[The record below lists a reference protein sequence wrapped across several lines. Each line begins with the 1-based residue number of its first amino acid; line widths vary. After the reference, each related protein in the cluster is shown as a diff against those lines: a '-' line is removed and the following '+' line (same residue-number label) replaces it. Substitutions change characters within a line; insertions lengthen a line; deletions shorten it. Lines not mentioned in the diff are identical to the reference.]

1 MDIKVGKKAI
11 AEATEKLKNWGR
23 WGKIKLMSTRLFAA
37 VAMAVAASGSMAAA
51 TRAGT
56 VIDDWAN
63 IKAPPPPELKPVTV
77 EPSTTALL
85 LLDFVHPICDPPKK
99 PRCVASLPA
108 MKKLLAQAR
117 ANHVMVVFSTAGNMT
132 AKDIWADI
140 APMPGELVVNSHPD
154 KFQDTDLE
162 KILKDKGIKTVI
174 VTGVNANGAVLYT
187 ASRAALLGFKVIDPI
202 DGSSAENEYIEQYV
216 VYNFAHAPA
225 VCAAVTLT
233 RSDMIKF

>member
-1 MDIKVGKKAI
+1 MASGRACVTTVAI
-11 AEATEKLKNWGR
+11 AIAT
-23 WGKIKLMSTRLFAA
+23 LMSFLALPEAA
-37 VAMAVAASGSMAAA
+37 
-51 TRAGT
+51 RAQD
-56 VIDDWAN
+56 VIGDWAN
-63 IKAPPPPELKPVTV
+63 IKAPPPPELKTVTV

-85 LLDFVHPICDPPKK
+85 LLDFVHPICDPQKK

-108 MKKLLAQAR
+108 MKKLLAGAR
-117 ANHVMVVFSTAGNMT
+117 TNHVMVVYSTAGTTT

-140 APMPGELVVNSHPD
+140 APMPGEPVVNSHAN

-187 ASRAALLGFKVIDPI
+187 ASEAAFLGFKVIDPI

-216 VYNFAHAPA
+216 VYNFAHAPL
-225 VCAAVTLT
+225 VSSAVTLT
-233 RSDMIKF
+233 KSDMIKF

>member
-1 MDIKVGKKAI
+1 M
-11 AEATEKLKNWGR
+11 
-23 WGKIKLMSTRLFAA
+23 KLMSSRLIAA
-37 VAMAVAASGSMAAA
+37 LAMAVAASSFMAAA
-51 TRAGT
+51 ARAGT
-56 VIDDWAN
+56 VIDDWTN
-63 IKAPPPPELKPVTV
+63 IKAPPPPALKPVTV

-85 LLDFVHPICDPPKK
+85 LLDFVHQICDPQKK

-117 ANHVMVVFSTAGNMT
+117 ANHVMVVYSTAGTTT

-140 APMPGELVVNSHPD
+140 APLPGEPIVNSHPD

-225 VCAAVTLT
+225 VSNAVALT
-233 RSDMIKF
+233 MSDMIKF

>member
-1 MDIKVGKKAI
+1 M
-11 AEATEKLKNWGR
+11 
-23 WGKIKLMSTRLFAA
+23 KLMSSRLIAA
-37 VAMAVAASGSMAAA
+37 LAMTVVASSFVAAAA
-51 TRAGT
+51 RAGT
-56 VIDDWAN
+56 VIDDWTN

-77 EPSTTALL
+77 EPNTTALL
-85 LLDFVHPICDPPKK
+85 LLDFTHQICDPQKK

-117 ANHVMVVFSTAGNMT
+117 ANHVMVVYSTAGDMT
-132 AKDIWADI
+132 PKDIWADI
-140 APMPGELVVNSHPD
+140 APMPCEPVVNSHAN

-187 ASRAALLGFKVIDPI
+187 ASEAAFLGFKVIDPI

-216 VYNFAHAPA
+216 VYNFAHAPL
-225 VCAAVTLT
+225 VSSAVTLT
-233 RSDMIKF
+233 TSDMIKF

>member
-1 MDIKVGKKAI
+1 MTTGRVMVVSI
-11 AEATEKLKNWGR
+11 ATLLAALVSLAT
-23 WGKIKLMSTRLFAA
+23 AP
-37 VAMAVAASGSMAAA
+37 ASAQ
-51 TRAGT
+51 T

-63 IKAPPPPELKPVTV
+63 IKAQPPPELKSVTV
-77 EPSTTALL
+77 DPKTTALL
-85 LLDFVHPICDPPKK
+85 LLDFVHPICDPQKK

-117 ANHVMVVFSTAGNMT
+117 SNHVMVVYSTAGNMT

-140 APMPGELVVNSHPD
+140 APMPGEPVVNAHAD

-187 ASRAALLGFKVIDPI
+187 ASEAAFLGFKVIDPI

-216 VYNFAHAPA
+216 VYNFAHAPL
-225 VCAAVTLT
+225 VSAAVTLT
-233 RSDMIKF
+233 TSDMIKF

>member
-1 MDIKVGKKAI
+1 MSSRLI
-11 AEATEKLKNWGR
+11 AALAMTV
-23 WGKIKLMSTRLFAA
+23 
-37 VAMAVAASGSMAAA
+37 VASSFVAAAA
-51 TRAGT
+51 RAGT
-56 VIDDWAN
+56 VIDDWTN

-77 EPSTTALL
+77 EPNTTALL
-85 LLDFVHPICDPPKK
+85 LLDFTHQICDPQKK

-117 ANHVMVVFSTAGNMT
+117 ANHVMVVYSTAGDMT
-132 AKDIWADI
+132 PKDIWADI
-140 APMPGELVVNSHPD
+140 APMPGEPVVNSHAN

-187 ASRAALLGFKVIDPI
+187 ASEAAFLGFKVIDPI

-216 VYNFAHAPA
+216 VYNFAHAPL
-225 VCAAVTLT
+225 VSSAVTLT
-233 RSDMIKF
+233 TSDMIKF

>member
-1 MDIKVGKKAI
+1 MVAGI
-11 AEATEKLKNWGR
+11 ALLLAGLVSLAT
-23 WGKIKLMSTRLFAA
+23 APA
-37 VAMAVAASGSMAAA
+37 
-51 TRAGT
+51 RAGT
-56 VIDDWAN
+56 VIDDWAG
-63 IKAPPPPELKPVTV
+63 IKAPPPPELKTVTV
-77 EPSTTALL
+77 DPSTTALL
-85 LLDFVHPICDPPKK
+85 LLDFVHPICDPQKK

-108 MKKLLAQAR
+108 MKKLLGEAR
-117 ANHVMVVFSTAGNMT
+117 ANHVMVVYSTAGATT

-140 APMPGELVVNSHPD
+140 APMPGEPVVNSHPD

-187 ASRAALLGFKVIDPI
+187 ASDAALRGFKVIDPI

-225 VCAAVTLT
+225 ISAATTLT